1 MELRQL
7 KKDEDEKVQ
16 TKNNLRDILLMT
28 IRILSPDTGI
38 RYSIKAMYTVP
49 STALAFLPR
58 PRVV

>member
-1 MELRQL
+1 L